1 MHSFKLKV
9 MVLVAF
15 APLATACSSIF
26 GTSASADL
34 PEIRVAGAGEQPAVQ
49 AAIAIEEGRA
59 HLTAG
64 NAGLAIE
71 SFQRALA
78 LGESVGPAAN
88 GMGVAYARIGRADL
102 ARRYFSQAI
111 AVSPEEHAYLANLDR
126 LESTPSLAV
135 ATQVTMRPSAKA
147 PEKAEPRA
155 AAPQVVRVGTSGDG
169 NYRAL
174 GMHGVGETGYGVGKS
189 RRRIHA
195 NTRLF
200 SDTAP
205 GIRHVHGGLLMTR
218 IDDAEILIRHHVED
232 RQDMIA
238 GQAEDIFHILE
249 LKRFA
254 DQVAPRHSDHDHLR
268 IELKGRIDPV
278 RYFCTTV
285 PSKIAEGPKIQKFGC
300 VINYSRVFMAAP
312 RHHSG

>member
-1 MHSFKLKV
+1 MHAIKLRAA
-9 MVLVAF
+9 VLIAL
-15 APLATACSSIF
+15 APLTTACSSIF

-78 LGESVGPAAN
+78 SGESVAPAAN
-88 GMGVAYARIGRADL
+88 GIGVAYARIGRADL

-111 AVSPEEHAYLANLDR
+111 AVSPQEPAYLANLDR

-155 AAPQVVRVGTSGDG
+155 AAPQVVRLEPRNSIVRISRSEVAIKTVAPSGRPSTLSAAELERSFQPIVRISLARD
-169 NYRAL
+169 NRPVATRASTQVVRITL
-174 GMHGVGETGYGVGKS
+174 PEPAS
-189 RRRIHA
+189 RS
-195 NTRLF
+195 N
-200 SDTAP
+200 P
-205 GIRHVHGGLLMTR
+205 GR
-218 IDDAEILIRHHVED
+218 
-232 RQDMIA
+232 A
-238 GQAEDIFHILE
+238 GQ
-249 LKRFA
+249 
-254 DQVAPRHSDHDHLR
+254 QVAG
-268 IELKGRIDPV
+268 GRP
-278 RYFCTTV
+278 
-285 PSKIAEGPKIQKFGC
+285 AG
-300 VINYSRVFMAAP
+300 
-312 RHHSG
+312 